1 MSLENVQFE
10 ILQGNLSI
18 NMGGILENAFA
29 ELLKTNGFALRY
41 MNKKNIGE
49 LDFVV
54 QKKNDVIPIEIKSGK
69 DYKTHAAINNAMEVK
84 EWKLDKGIVF
94 CMDNIE
100 KEKKILYLPWYMVM
114 FFKSENQDTSMI
126 VNVDLSGL

>member
-1 MSLENVQFE
+1 
-10 ILQGNLSI
+10 
-18 NMGGILENAFA
+18 
-29 ELLKTNGFALRY
+29 
-41 MNKKNIGE
+41 
-49 LDFVV
+49 
-54 QKKNDVIPIEIKSGK
+54 
-69 DYKTHAAINNAMEVK
+69 MEVK